1 MYIRADTRM
10 RRARWHGAACPCT
23 GMCAHAR
30 THARAWYSNLGAH
43 IIQSYAC
50 CMQNMGIQAHTRVP
64 VTGTSRTRT
73 HDRAISHTHKHVRR
87 RSRTHTHTHTRR
99 HAYTLPL
106 SKAPANAYTL
116 YTFRNPCACV
126 WLLTDGI
133 ALDGWMDG
141 RKNKDGPTDGLTDG
155 RTSGEMS
162 GQRLVGPATG
172 RDTRRGRRGRPR
184 HHAHG
189 ERSSTLPLES
199 LCAPPHV
206 PSNACTPLQ
215 SPSTPPFPIP
225 PTQLILLSSI
235 GLAFQRSAWSA
246 GLSEVRRRR
255 GRD

>member
-1 MYIRADTRM
+1 MHGNVRTR
-10 RRARWHGAACPCT
+10 
-23 GMCAHAR
+23 AHAR
-30 THARAWYSNLGAH
+30 TRMVFKPGRTHHTVLRMLYAEYGHTGTYTCTSNWYFT
-43 IIQSYAC
+43 YT
-50 CMQNMGIQAHTRVP
+50 HTRP
-64 VTGTSRTRT
+64 CNFT
-73 HDRAISHTHKHVRR
+73 HTQTCASTITHAH
-87 RSRTHTHTHTRR
+87 THTHTHTRR